1 MTKKEI
7 RPTRCYNPA
16 MPEIKRTSWVAR
28 HWKRAAIALVFV
40 GILLCRDYIAPR
52 IGYAVVA
59 METANEHDKTIR
71 EFAAPSPGIQ
81 FARDI
86 ILLLIAVGGIWVAH
100 RRNVALDRQS
110 KAAAD
115 AVKNDSRRHVYERFS
130 TAVELMAKTTAGNE
144 PAISARVGGI
154 YIMQELAE
162 QQPEKFARQAVKNL
176 STYIKDN
183 ARLTSTE
190 PHKDAPRDNKRK
202 SGVAV
207 LGEDVKA
214 AFDVLGKLFKDEVP
228 GISDDDVN
236 FADQNF
242 SNLDM
247 SHVQVNLR
255 YYKNWREVNFQGADL
270 RGASFAPAANL
281 TGANFQGAW
290 LSGATFGERVC
301 LQEANL
307 RTSRMDSTWL
317 ECVDFSGADLSGAK
331 LFRAYALRADFTRAN
346 LQGANLAEAT
356 FGDNED
362 SPAENCACFAQANLE
377 GSRLV
382 KATLCHANMTS
393 TFLWGADFV
402 DADLRGA
409 DFSGA
414 QFEATNMSGAEFDSV
429 PQELKDRMSDNIWFG
444 SGDTWAEGIRPR
456 GDDDPWYFERHH
468 GYYAL
473 DGVLRNFSEANGHSR
488 LSMRMVF
495 AMQREAVSFTH
506 ETQEPFGP
514 YWSGWLKRVDPST
527 GRYNWDEDY

>member
-59 METANEHDKTIR
+59 METANEHGKTIR

-81 FARDI
+81 FTRDL

-130 TAVELMAKTTAGNE
+130 NAVELMAKTTVGNK

-176 STYIKDN
+176 SAYIKDN

-290 LSGATFGERVC
+290 LSGATFDRVC

-307 RTSRMDSTWL
+307 REVQTDGGTSL
-317 ECVDFSGADLSGAK
+317 VFADLSKADLRGAV
-331 LFRAYALRADFTRAN
+331 LPGTYAVCAN
-346 LQGANLAEAT
+346 FSHAKLQGANLTGANFES
-356 FGDNED
+356 DED
-362 SPAENCACFAQANLE
+362 CPAQNRACFAGANLE
-377 GSRLV
+377 GAKLSN
-382 KATLCHANMTS
+382 ATLCHANMTS
-393 TFLWGADFV
+393 TLLWGADFV
-402 DADLRGA
+402 DANLRGA

-414 QFEATNMSGAEFDSV
+414 QFNATNMSGAKFDFV
-429 PQELKDRMSDNIWFG
+429 PTSMKEAMDSHVWF
-444 SGDTWAEGIRPR
+444 A
-456 GDDDPWYFERHH
+456 GDDAWADGICQRGVDAFWDFRERD
-468 GYYAL
+468 YYAL
-473 DGVLRNFSEANGHSR
+473 NGVMRNFSESSTDSR
-488 LSMRMVF
+488 LSPAVSF
-495 AMQREAVSFTH
+495 AMQREALSLTH
-506 ETQEPFGP
+506 EEQEPFSP
-514 YWSGWLKRVDPST
+514 NWNEWLKGVDSRT
-527 GRYNWDEDY
+527 GKHHYDEDY